1 MALLHWKILI
11 CLLAVFLIGG
21 GCATHPSAQSNS
33 AIIGVQS
40 PDSIQSA
47 PSSRSHRIESGDLLE
62 ISVYENDDLH
72 TEVRVPEDGHIPFPL
87 LGNLQVIGMAV
98 LQLDSLI
105 TYDLGEKYIYDPL
118 VTVVIKEYRQRNIYV
133 TGEVKKPGGYAFEP
147 GLTVRKA
154 ISLAG
159 GFTDKASRGKI
170 TVTRIINGE
179 EVTISSSLDDQ
190 IQEEDII
197 TIPRSFF

>member
-1 MALLHWKILI
+1 MAFLHWKYII
-11 CLLAVFLIGG
+11 CLATVLLIAG
-21 GCATHPSAQSNS
+21 GCAVHPLAKSNPA
-33 AIIGVQS
+33 AINSQ
-40 PDSIQSA
+40 PLDSV
-47 PSSRSHRIESGDLLE
+47 RSEPVSHSHQIESGDLLE
-62 ISVYENDDLH
+62 ITVYENDDLH
-72 TEVRVPEDGHIPFPL
+72 SEVRVPEDGHIPFPL
-87 LGNLQVIGMAV
+87 LGNLQVIGMTV

-105 TYDLGEKYIYDPL
+105 THDLGEKYIYDPL

-133 TGEVKKPGGYAFEP
+133 TGEVKKPGGYPFEP

-170 TVTRIINGE
+170 TITRIVNGE
-179 EVTISSSLDDQ
+179 EVTIPSSLDDQ
-190 IQEEDII
+190 IREEDII